1 MAATSS
7 PVSSVPGS
15 GQPAGS
21 AAERVLAGLDPEQRA
36 AAEAVRGPV
45 CILAGAGTG
54 KTRAITHRIAYAVA
68 AGAVPADAVLAV
80 TFTAR
85 AAGELRTRLRS
96 LGAVGVQARTFHS
109 AALRQLSLLRP
120 TGAGRPDA
128 RRGRQSDPLGVPG
141 GQPVTAAHRQGRAA
155 RPGQRDR
162 LGQILADRS
171 PSDYPAAA
179 AKASRGIS
187 VSAEKVAEVYAGYE
201 EAKRRNNEIDF
212 ADLLL
217 IMAGALEEIAEVAR
231 SVRTRY
237 RYFVIDEYQDVSPI
251 QQRLLDAW
259 LGGRDD
265 VCVVGDPNQT
275 IYSFAGARPSYLLDF
290 AERYPAATVVRLER
304 DYRSTPQIVE
314 LANRLISAAPALSKG
329 PAIRLRL
336 IGQRPDGLAPTF
348 AEHDDEVAEA
358 ESVAEA
364 AKRLIAGG
372 TPASEIAVLFRINA
386 QSQVYEQA
394 LAEAGIP
401 YVLRGG
407 EKFFDRAEVRQALVL
422 LRGAARADDGSVSLT
437 ESVTEVLSSLSWNAE
452 HPPPGGAA
460 RERWESLAALV
471 NLAEQF
477 GTEFPTARLDE
488 FNADLEQR
496 AASQHAPTVQGVT
509 LASLHSAKGLEWDA
523 VFLVGLTDQTLPI
536 QHATT
541 PEQLA
546 EERRL
551 FYVGITRA
559 RQQLRL
565 SWALAR
571 NPGQAKR
578 RRPSRFLDGL
588 RPATAGRSG
597 GSGGSGK
604 RARTA
609 VPAEDA
615 ATFGRLRAWRKK
627 QAEAQSVPAYVVFSD
642 ATLVAIADQAPATE
656 ADLAQVPGV
665 GPTKLQRYAA
675 PVLAVLAERTRIR
688 SRWTELSEPVPAS
701 VGKSRRVDRKID
713 CADPSRSVNLPT
725 QPGHSCRC
733 PPVVP
738 DADAEE
744 VPTMNKNLQFHA
756 AERVPAAFGAVPAGL
771 SAMRRCRHHWHRP

>member
-1 MAATSS
+1 VTATSS
-7 PVSSVPGS
+7 PAYSSAPGT

-109 AALRQLSLLRP
+109 AALRQLSFFAPQVLGGPMPEVAGNPIRWVSQAANRLRLR
-120 TGAGRPDA
+120 TDKAELRDLAGEIDWAKSSLIAP
-128 RRGRQSDPLGVPG
+128 P
-141 GQPVTAAHRQGRAA
+141 
-155 RPGQRDR
+155 
-162 LGQILADRS
+162 
-171 PSDYPAAA
+171 DYPGAA

-187 VSAEKVAEVYAGYE
+187 VSAERVAEVYAGYE

-217 IMAGALEEIAEVAR
+217 IMAGALEEIPEVAR

-290 AERYPAATVVRLER
+290 AERFPAATVVRLER
-304 DYRSTPQIVE
+304 DYRSTPQIVD
-314 LANRLISAAPALSKG
+314 LANRLISAAPAQSRT
-329 PAIRLRL
+329 PATRLRL
-336 IGQRPDGLAPTF
+336 VGQRPDGPAPSF

-358 ESVAEA
+358 QSVAEA

-386 QSQVYEQA
+386 QSEVYEQA

-422 LRGAARADDGSVSLT
+422 LRGAARADDGSVSLP
-437 ESVTEVLSSLSWNAE
+437 ESVAEVLSSVGWNAE

-477 GTEFPTARLDE
+477 GTEFPAARLDE

-509 LASLHSAKGLEWDA
+509 LASLHSAKGLEWDV

-536 QHATT
+536 QHASTD
-541 PEQLA
+541 EQLA

-559 RQQLRL
+559 RQQLML

-588 RPATAGRSG
+588 RPAGAGRSG
-597 GSGGSGK
+597 GSGK
-604 RARTA
+604 RVRTA

-642 ATLVAIADQAPATE
+642 ATLVAIADRAPATAAE
-656 ADLAQVPGV
+656 LAQVPGV
-665 GPTKLQRYAA
+665 GPTKLQRYAE
-675 PVLAVLAERTRIR
+675 PVLAVL
-688 SRWTELSEPVPAS
+688 
-701 VGKSRRVDRKID
+701 GG
-713 CADPSRSVNLPT
+713 ADPD
-725 QPGHSCRC
+725 
-733 PPVVP
+733 PV
-738 DADAEE
+738 E
-744 VPTMNKNLQFHA
+744 VD
-756 AERVPAAFGAVPAGL
+756 
-771 SAMRRCRHHWHRP
+771 